1 METNILIEI
10 ERLRH
15 DYQDLKLEIK
25 ELNST
30 INKSQISN
38 SRKRGV
44 YTSAG
49 TTCEAILKFI
59 YQKDTD
65 NQKPANKLMLDEL
78 LIKLN
83 HLLPNQV
90 MINFRTIQAWRNL
103 GTHDKDDMRNIDSN
117 SFIMV
122 DLALSNI
129 VNWFFTSY
137 LKIDFNVDVNESKE
151 LIHNNVILE
160 NVKSRE
166 QIDLKDKNSLAHTE
180 EKKIVKPKKLIQ
192 ESKSSKND
200 NSLKEN
206 NTETIKYSEF
216 KIGNQIWMLDN
227 LCVNTFKNGDPVQ
240 EARSKQ
246 EWANANIKKEPAWCY
261 FKSDAKGEE
270 SMGLL
275 YNWYAIVDPRG
286 LAPIGWKI
294 PTIQDFRQLMEIVL
308 DQKID
313 LESKS
318 RWKKLFR
325 RKETGTY
332 TNASNPGFW
341 SSSSG
346 SINGYCFIFHHSTW
360 LSEDSMPKGTGFP
373 IICIKS

>member
-10 ERLRH
+10 ERLKH

-25 ELNST
+25 ELNNI

-59 YQKDTD
+59 YQKDAND
-65 NQKPANKLMLDEL
+65 QKPANKLMLDEL

-83 HLLPNQV
+83 HLIPIQV

-122 DLALSNI
+122 DMALSNI
-129 VNWFFTSY
+129 VNWFFTAY
-137 LKIDFNVDVNESKE
+137 LKIDFSFDTDQPKNLIQNNAIDDNVNPNEQVDSKNKKQ
-151 LIHNNVILE
+151 LTYT
-160 NVKSRE
+160 K
-166 QIDLKDKNSLAHTE
+166 
-180 EKKIVKPKKLIQ
+180 EKKIVNTKKEIQ
-192 ESKSSKND
+192 ENKSTKNTYPLKD
-200 NSLKEN
+200 ND
-206 NTETIKYSEF
+206 TEIIKYSEF

-227 LCVNTFKNGDPVQ
+227 LCVTTFKNGDPVP

-246 EWANANIKKEPAWCY
+246 EWANADINKEPAWCY
-261 FKSDAKGEE
+261 FKSDAKGDK
-270 SMGLL
+270 SNGLL
-275 YNWYAIVDPRG
+275 YNWYAIEDPRG

-294 PTIQDFRQLMEIVL
+294 PTIQDFRHLMEIVL
-308 DQKID
+308 DQKIN

-318 RWKKLFR
+318 RWKKLYR

-346 SINGYCFIFHHSTW
+346 SKNGYCFIFQETW

-373 IICIKS
+373 IVCIKS